1 MPPKGQ
7 LDKQS
12 LAGNLTL
19 ATSLSHLR
27 ASLAVTALPKSV
39 LRQNIVPLKKVVIMR
54 LNRSQKFQ
62 MWGIFVTGICALYPL
77 ANYGSE
83 GHVKNAGEKAFSILL
98 PACGC
103 VCLFATALWTFK
115 LVRRDMNRNT
125 TTVGTLS
132 GIPRQRSAVSNSD
145 DPEELLITGASNFW
159 FYTGVAASMVQ
170 PILLTLAAITL
181 DDYLETLGIVT
192 LPFVLL
198 LYSAALISQPRRV
211 RT

>member
-1 MPPKGQ
+1 
-7 LDKQS
+7 
-12 LAGNLTL
+12 
-19 ATSLSHLR
+19 
-27 ASLAVTALPKSV
+27 
-39 LRQNIVPLKKVVIMR
+39 
-54 LNRSQKFQ
+54 
-62 MWGIFVTGICALYPL
+62 
-77 ANYGSE
+77 
-83 GHVKNAGEKAFSILL
+83 
-98 PACGC
+98 
-103 VCLFATALWTFK
+103 
-115 LVRRDMNRNT
+115 MNRNT

-198 LYSAALISQPRRV
+198 VYSAARISQPRRV